1 MPVCSFQNG
10 AYGSML
16 ISTDYTFQENNV
28 MVEASFSLI
37 STKNRL
43 MRCSVCRQERI
54 HDTYLDFMSEI
65 SNRIDTKDENSYV
78 RNSTLSTV
86 CMTSS
91 CDTSRSR
98 IHNQRATKNILL
110 LMKINSQPPVLC
122 NILPTIIFRL
132 QMIIFSALQF
142 IHRLKLLCASTNPTR

>member
-1 MPVCSFQNG
+1 
-10 AYGSML
+10 ML

-28 MVEASFSLI
+28 RVEASFSLI

-43 MRCSVCRQERI
+43 MRCSVGRHERI
-54 HDTYLDFMSEI
+54 HDTFVDIMSEI
-65 SNRIDTKDENSYV
+65 SNRMDTKDENSYV

-91 CDTSRSR
+91 FDTSRSR
-98 IHNQRATKNILL
+98 IHDQRATNNILL

-122 NILPTIIFRL
+122 SILPTIIFRL
-132 QMIIFSALQF
+132 QIIIFSALQF

>member
-1 MPVCSFQNG
+1 MPVCSVQNG
-10 AYGSML
+10 VYGSRL
-16 ISTDYTFQENNV
+16 VSTDYTYRENNA

-37 STKNRL
+37 STKYRL
-43 MRCSVCRQERI
+43 MRCSVDRHKRI
-54 HDTYLDFMSEI
+54 HDAYLDIMSEI
-65 SNRIDTKDENSYV
+65 SKYMDSKDENSCI
-78 RNSTLSTV
+78 RNSTLSTI

-132 QMIIFSALQF
+132 QMF

>member
-1 MPVCSFQNG
+1 
-10 AYGSML
+10 
-16 ISTDYTFQENNV
+16 

-43 MRCSVCRQERI
+43 MRCSVDRYERI
-54 HDTYLDFMSEI
+54 HVVLFHDTYLDIMSEI
-65 SNRIDTKDENSYV
+65 SKRMDTKDENSYV
-78 RNSTLSTV
+78 RSSTLSTV
-86 CMTSS
+86 CITSS

-98 IHNQRATKNILL
+98 IHNQRVTNILL
-110 LMKINSQPPVLC
+110 LMEINSQPPVLC
-122 NILPTIIFRL
+122 NFLPTIIFRL